1 MALDGPLIVQSD
13 KTILLEVAHPQAA
26 LARLELAPFA
36 ELERAPEHIH
46 TYRITPLALWNARA
60 AGHDAEQVVDVLER
74 YSRFPVPQ
82 ALLVDVAETMARYG
96 RVVLHKHPAHGLI
109 LESAEPAILAEV
121 QRHKKIAP
129 MLGQRIDEHTIVV
142 HPSERGRLKKELLKI
157 GWPADDR
164 AGYVDGE
171 HHPIA
176 LSDATEEW
184 QLRDYQRYA
193 VDSFWE
199 GGSGVVVLPCGAGK
213 TIVGAG
219 TMALAKTTT
228 LILVTNTVAGRQW
241 RDELLRRTT
250 LTPEEIGEYSGEKK
264 EIRPVTIATYQVV
277 TRKTRGEYRAL
288 ELFDSR
294 DWGLIIYDE
303 VHLLPAP
310 VFRMTSDLQSRRRLG
325 LTATL
330 VREDGR
336 EGDVF
341 SLIGPKRYDAP
352 WKELEAAGYIAT
364 AECVEIRTTMS
375 DAGRMAYATAETRER
390 YRLAACAPEKRAVV
404 DKLLEAHAGFPT
416 LVIGAYI
423 DQLEEIAER
432 HNIPLI
438 DGSTSTS
445 ARQKAFEAFRA
456 GEISQLVVSK
466 VANFS
471 IDLPEASVA
480 IQVSGT
486 FGSRQEEAQR
496 LGRLLRPKADGG
508 EAHFYTVVTRDT
520 LDAEYAAH
528 RQRFLAEQGYAYRLL
543 DATDLPAFLTEEGIV
558 SRKD

>member
-1 MALDGPLIVQSD
+1 MNGPLIVQSD
-13 KTILLEVAHPQAA
+13 KTVLLEVDHELAGAA
-26 LARLELAPFA
+26 RAALAPFA

-60 AGHDAEQVVDVLER
+60 AGFDAEQVVDVLET

-82 ALLVDVAETMARYG
+82 ALLIDVAETMSRYG
-96 RVVLHKHPAHGLI
+96 RVRLQAHPAHGLI
-109 LESAEPAILAEV
+109 LESDEPAILVELE
-121 QRHKKIAP
+121 RHKKVGG
-129 MLGQRIDEHTIVV
+129 MLGARIDGNTIAVP
-142 HPSERGRLKKELLKI
+142 PSERGRLKQELLKV
-157 GWPADDR
+157 GWPAEDL

-171 HHPIA
+171 SHPIA
-176 LSDATEEW
+176 LTEDDW
-184 QLRDYQRYA
+184 HLRDYQQYA
-193 VDSFWE
+193 AESFWA

-213 TIVGAG
+213 TVVGAAA
-219 TMALAKTTT
+219 MSKAQATT

-250 LTPEEIGEYSGEKK
+250 LTENEIGEYSGEKK
-264 EIRPVTIATYQVV
+264 EIKPVTIATYQVV
-277 TRKTRGEYRAL
+277 TRKTKGEYRAL

-330 VREDGR
+330 VREDGA

-352 WKELEAAGYIAT
+352 WKELEQQGYIAT
-364 AECVEIRTTMS
+364 ADCVEVRV
-375 DAGRMAYATAETRER
+375 DLGPEERMLYATAEPRDR
-390 YRLAACAPEKRAVV
+390 YRIAASAEAKDHVVETLLKQHEGQQALIIGGYLEQLEGIGKR
-404 DKLLEAHAGFPT
+404 
-416 LVIGAYI
+416 IGAPVI
-423 DQLEEIAER
+423 
-432 HNIPLI
+432 H
-438 DGSTSTS
+438 GKTSN
-445 ARQKAFEAFRA
+445 AKREKLFQQFRD
-456 GEISQLVVSK
+456 GEIHTLVVSK

-471 IDLPEASVA
+471 IDLPEAALA

-496 LGRLLRPKADGG
+496 LGRLLRPKSDGR
-508 EAHFYTVVTRDT
+508 EAHFYTLVTRDT
-520 LDAEYAAH
+520 LDADYAVH
-528 RQRFLAEQGYAYRLL
+528 RQRFLAEQGYAYRLMDAL
-543 DATDLPAFLTEEGIV
+543 DLEEL
-558 SRKD
+558 

>member
-1 MALDGPLIVQSD
+1 VAFGDGPLIVQSD
-13 KTILLEVAHPQAA
+13 KTVLLEVDHE
-26 LARLELAPFA
+26 LANEARTKLAPFA

-60 AGHDAEQVVDVLER
+60 AGHDAEQVVDVLET

-82 ALLVDVAETMARYG
+82 ALLIDVAETMSRYG
-96 RVVLHKHPAHGLI
+96 RVRLHAHPAHGLI
-109 LESAEPAILAEV
+109 LESDEPAILAEIT
-121 QRHKKIAP
+121 RHKKIAP
-129 MLGQRIDEHTIVV
+129 MLGAPISGQDGVIPV
-142 HPSERGRLKKELLKI
+142 HPSERGRLKQELLKI
-157 GWPADDR
+157 GWPAEDL

-171 HHPIA
+171 SHPIS
-176 LSDATEEW
+176 LSTEHEQW
-184 QLRDYQRYA
+184 SLRDYQETA
-193 VDSFWE
+193 ADSFWE

-213 TIVGAG
+213 TMVGAAA
-219 TMALAKTTT
+219 MAKAQATT

-250 LTPEEIGEYSGEKK
+250 LTESEIGEYSGEKK

-277 TRKTRGEYRAL
+277 TRKTKGEYRAL

-310 VFRMTSDLQSRRRLG
+310 VFRLTSDLQSRRRLG

-352 WKELEAAGYIAT
+352 WKDLEHAGFIAT
-364 AECVEIRTTMS
+364 AECVEVRSTMS
-375 DAGRMAYATAETRER
+375 KTESMMYATAETKDR
-390 YRLAACAPEKRAVV
+390 YRFAACASSKIAGI
-404 DKLLEAHAGFPT
+404 KKILAHHEGEQT
-416 LVIGAYI
+416 LIIGAYI
-423 DQLEEIAER
+423 DQLEEIAGIV
-432 HNIPLI
+432 NAPII
-438 DGSTSTS
+438 DGRTSTKK
-445 ARQKAFEAFRA
+445 REELFNAFRNQ
-456 GEISQLVVSK
+456 EISTLVVSK

-471 IDLPEASVA
+471 IDLPEAAVA

-508 EAHFYTVVTRDT
+508 EAYFYTLVSRDSV
-520 LDAEYAAH
+520 DATYAAH
-528 RQRFLAEQGYAYRLL
+528 RQRFLAEQGYAFRIVDAADL
-543 DATDLPAFLTEEGIV
+543 DQALPMITG
-558 SRKD
+558 

>member
-1 MALDGPLIVQSD
+1 MAFGDGPLIVQSD
-13 KTILLEVAHPQAA
+13 KTVLLEVDHE
-26 LARLELAPFA
+26 LANEARTKLAPFA

-60 AGHDAEQVVDVLER
+60 AGHDAEQVVDVLET

-82 ALLVDVAETMARYG
+82 ALLIDVAETMSRYG
-96 RVVLHKHPAHGLI
+96 RVRLHAHPAHGLI
-109 LESAEPAILAEV
+109 LESDEPAILAEIT
-121 QRHKKIAP
+121 RHKKIAP
-129 MLGQRIDEHTIVV
+129 MLGAPISGQDGVIPV
-142 HPSERGRLKKELLKI
+142 HPSERGRLKQELLKV
-157 GWPADDR
+157 GWPAEDL

-171 HHPIA
+171 SHPIS
-176 LSDATEEW
+176 LSTEHEQW
-184 QLRDYQRYA
+184 SLRDYQETA
-193 VDSFWE
+193 ADSFWE

-213 TIVGAG
+213 TMVGAAA
-219 TMALAKTTT
+219 MAKAQATT

-250 LTPEEIGEYSGEKK
+250 LTESEIGEYSGEKK

-277 TRKTRGEYRAL
+277 TRKTKGEYRAL

-310 VFRMTSDLQSRRRLG
+310 VFRLTSDLQSRRRLG

-352 WKELEAAGYIAT
+352 WKDLEHAGFIAT
-364 AECVEIRTTMS
+364 AECVEVRSTMS
-375 DAGRMAYATAETRER
+375 KSESMMYATAETKDR
-390 YRLAACAPEKRAVV
+390 YRFAACASSKIAGI
-404 DKLLEAHAGFPT
+404 KKILAHHEGEQT
-416 LVIGAYI
+416 LIIGGYI
-423 DQLEEIAER
+423 DQLEEIAGIV
-432 HNIPLI
+432 NAPII
-438 DGSTSTS
+438 DGRTSTKK
-445 ARQKAFEAFRA
+445 REELFNAFRNQ
-456 GEISQLVVSK
+456 EISTLVVSK

-471 IDLPEASVA
+471 IDLPEAAVA

-508 EAHFYTVVTRDT
+508 EAYFYTLVSRDSV
-520 LDAEYAAH
+520 DATYAAH
-528 RQRFLAEQGYAYRLL
+528 RQRFLAEQGYAFRIVDAADL
-543 DATDLPAFLTEEGIV
+543 DQALPMITG
-558 SRKD
+558 

>member
-1 MALDGPLIVQSD
+1 MNGPLIVQSD
-13 KTILLEVAHPQAA
+13 KTVLLEVDHELAGAA
-26 LARLELAPFA
+26 RAALAPFA

-60 AGHDAEQVVDVLER
+60 AGFDAEQVVDVLET

-82 ALLVDVAETMARYG
+82 ALLIDVAETMSRYG
-96 RVVLHKHPAHGLI
+96 RVRLQAHPAHGLI
-109 LESAEPAILAEV
+109 LESDEPAILVELE
-121 QRHKKIAP
+121 RHKKVGG
-129 MLGQRIDEHTIVV
+129 MLGARIDGNTIAVP
-142 HPSERGRLKKELLKI
+142 PSERGRLKQELLKV
-157 GWPADDR
+157 GWPAEDL

-171 HHPIA
+171 SHPIA
-176 LSDATEEW
+176 LTEDDW
-184 QLRDYQRYA
+184 HLRDYQQYA
-193 VDSFWE
+193 AESFWA

-213 TIVGAG
+213 TVVGAAA
-219 TMALAKTTT
+219 MSKAQATT

-250 LTPEEIGEYSGEKK
+250 LTENEIGEYSGEKK
-264 EIRPVTIATYQVV
+264 EIKPVTIATYQVV
-277 TRKTRGEYRAL
+277 TRKTKGEYRAL

-330 VREDGR
+330 VREDGA

-352 WKELEAAGYIAT
+352 WKELEQQGYIAT
-364 AECVEIRTTMS
+364 ADCVEVRV
-375 DAGRMAYATAETRER
+375 DLGPEERMLYATAQPRDR
-390 YRLAACAPEKRAVV
+390 YRIAASAEAKDHVVETLLKQHEGQQALIIGGYLEQLEGIGKR
-404 DKLLEAHAGFPT
+404 
-416 LVIGAYI
+416 IGASVI
-423 DQLEEIAER
+423 
-432 HNIPLI
+432 H
-438 DGSTSTS
+438 GKTSN
-445 ARQKAFEAFRA
+445 AKREKLFQQFRD
-456 GEISQLVVSK
+456 GEIHTLVVSK

-471 IDLPEASVA
+471 IDLPEAALA

-496 LGRLLRPKADGG
+496 LGRLLRPKSDGR
-508 EAHFYTVVTRDT
+508 EAHFYTLVTRDT
-520 LDAEYAAH
+520 LDADYAVH
-528 RQRFLAEQGYAYRLL
+528 RQRFLAEQGYAYRLMDAL
-543 DATDLPAFLTEEGIV
+543 DLEEL
-558 SRKD
+558 

>member
-1 MALDGPLIVQSD
+1 MNGPLIVQSD
-13 KTILLEVAHPQAA
+13 KTVLLEVDHAQAA
-26 LARLELAPFA
+26 EARAALAPFA
-36 ELERAPEHIH
+36 ELERAPEHVH

-60 AGHDAEQVVDVLER
+60 AGHDAEQVVDVLEN

-82 ALLVDVAETMARYG
+82 ALLIDVAETMSRYG
-96 RVVLHKHPAHGLI
+96 RVRLHAHPAHGLI
-109 LESAEPAILAEV
+109 LESEEPPILEELSRGATG
-121 QRHKKIAP
+121 KL
-129 MLGQRIDEHTIVV
+129 LGARIDEHSIAVP
-142 HPSERGRLKKELLKI
+142 PSERGRLKQALLKAS
-157 GWPADDR
+157 WPAEDL

-171 HHPIA
+171 SHPIA
-176 LSDATEEW
+176 LNHDGW
-184 QLRDYQRYA
+184 QLRDYQQYA
-193 VDSFWE
+193 TEAFWS

-213 TIVGAG
+213 TIVGAAA
-219 TMALAKTTT
+219 MAKAESTT

-250 LTPEEIGEYSGEKK
+250 LTENEIGEYSGEKK
-264 EIRPVTIATYQVV
+264 EIKPITIATYQVV
-277 TRKTRGEYRAL
+277 TRKTKGEYRAL

-352 WKELEAAGYIAT
+352 WKELEMAGYIAT
-364 AECVEIRTTMS
+364 AECIEVRVDM
-375 DAGRMAYATAETRER
+375 DAEERMLYATAQPRDR
-390 YRLAACAPEKRAVV
+390 YRIAAQAAAKLRAV
-404 DKLLEAHAGFPT
+404 DKILAHHPQQA
-416 LVIGAYI
+416 LIIGGYV
-423 DQLEEIAER
+423 DQLKELGA
-432 HNIPLI
+432 HLDAPVI
-438 DGSTSTS
+438 DGSTST
-445 ARQKAFEAFRA
+445 AKRERLFQQFRD
-456 GEISQLVVSK
+456 GSLPVLVVSK

-471 IDLPEASVA
+471 IDLPEAALA

-496 LGRLLRPKADGG
+496 LGRLLRPKEE
-508 EAHFYTVVTRDT
+508 EALFYSLVTRDS
-520 LDAEYAAH
+520 LDADYAVH
-528 RQRFLAEQGYAYRLL
+528 RQRFLAEQGYAYRLIDAL
-543 DATDLPAFLTEEGIV
+543 DLEQ
-558 SRKD
+558 

>member
-1 MALDGPLIVQSD
+1 MNGPLIVQSD
-13 KTILLEVAHPQAA
+13 KTVLLEVDHELAGAA
-26 LARLELAPFA
+26 RAALAPFA

-60 AGHDAEQVVDVLER
+60 AGFDAEQVVDVLET

-82 ALLVDVAETMARYG
+82 ALLIDVAETMSRYG
-96 RVVLHKHPAHGLI
+96 RVRLQAHPAHGLI
-109 LESAEPAILAEV
+109 LESDEPAILVELE
-121 QRHKKIAP
+121 RHKKVGG
-129 MLGQRIDEHTIVV
+129 MLGARIDGNTIAVP
-142 HPSERGRLKKELLKI
+142 PSERGRLKQELLKV
-157 GWPADDR
+157 GWPAEDL

-171 HHPIA
+171 SHPIA
-176 LSDATEEW
+176 LTEDDW
-184 QLRDYQRYA
+184 HLRDYQQYA
-193 VDSFWE
+193 AESFWA

-213 TIVGAG
+213 TVVGAAA
-219 TMALAKTTT
+219 MSKAQATT

-250 LTPEEIGEYSGEKK
+250 LTENEIGEYSGEKK
-264 EIRPVTIATYQVV
+264 EIKPVTIATYQVV
-277 TRKTRGEYRAL
+277 TRKTKGEYRAL

-330 VREDGR
+330 VREDGA

-352 WKELEAAGYIAT
+352 WKELEQQGYIAT
-364 AECVEIRTTMS
+364 ADCVEVRV
-375 DAGRMAYATAETRER
+375 DLGPEERMLYATAQPRDR
-390 YRLAACAPEKRAVV
+390 YRIAASAEAKDHVVETLLKQHEGQQALIIGGYLEQLEGIGKR
-404 DKLLEAHAGFPT
+404 
-416 LVIGAYI
+416 IGASVI
-423 DQLEEIAER
+423 
-432 HNIPLI
+432 H
-438 DGSTSTS
+438 GKTSN
-445 ARQKAFEAFRA
+445 AKREKLFQQFRD
-456 GEISQLVVSK
+456 GEIHTLVVSK

-471 IDLPEASVA
+471 IDLPEAALA

-496 LGRLLRPKADGG
+496 LGRLLRPKSDGR
-508 EAHFYTVVTRDT
+508 EAHFYTLVTRDT
-520 LDAEYAAH
+520 LDADYAVH
-528 RQRFLAEQGYAYRLL
+528 RQRLLAEQGYAYRLIDAL
-543 DATDLPAFLTEEGIV
+543 DLEEL
-558 SRKD
+558 